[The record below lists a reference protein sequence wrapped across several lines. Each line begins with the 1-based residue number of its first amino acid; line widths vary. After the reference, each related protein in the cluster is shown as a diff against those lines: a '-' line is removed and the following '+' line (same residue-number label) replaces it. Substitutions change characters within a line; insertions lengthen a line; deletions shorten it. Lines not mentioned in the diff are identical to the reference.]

1 MKNPKWLKNLVRK
14 VCRCCLCSIK
24 GRMSGFSFKYS
35 TPDDNAWGTWLI
47 EIAPEALE
55 LVENGP
61 HDGQGI
67 FDPVDVDLLEL
78 PSVLTEVESLAYH
91 PGSPHDEPHI
101 LLTGSYKKHEV
112 VVRIFFR
119 PFEDAEPDRVFDAVN
134 KCWRDKKSSDDLE

>member
-1 MKNPKWLKNLVRK
+1 MKRPKWSDRLVEK
-14 VCRCCLCSIK
+14 VCRACVSDVK
-24 GRMSGFSFKYS
+24 GRMSGFSYKLS
-35 TPDDNAWGTWLI
+35 PPDHNGWGAWLL
-47 EIAPEALE
+47 EVAPEALE

-119 PFEDAEPDRVFDAVN
+119 PFEDAEPERVFDAVN
-134 KCWRDKKSSDDLE
+134 QCWRDRKGRE